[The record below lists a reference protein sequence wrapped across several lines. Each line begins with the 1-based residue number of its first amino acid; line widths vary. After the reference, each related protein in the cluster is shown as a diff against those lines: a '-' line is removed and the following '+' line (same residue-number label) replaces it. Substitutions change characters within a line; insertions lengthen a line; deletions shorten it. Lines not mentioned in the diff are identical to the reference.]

1 MIPVATIEQILMT
14 NMLVSYV
21 TLAAIYLFTGNMAKA
36 GYWFG
41 LTILTV
47 SIFQIK

>member
-1 MIPVATIEQILMT
+1 MITVVAIEQVLMT

-21 TLAAIYLFTGNMAKA
+21 TLAAIYFFTGHMAKA

-41 LTILTV
+41 VTILTV
-47 SIFQIK
+47 SVFHIK